1 MKQDAKEVARP
12 SKRKALAALVAIALV
27 GGAFSVAV
35 AGCGNASQ
43 PAANDKP
50 AAEEQQKPAAEP
62 EATKAEATEPDA
74 AKSEAKA
81 PETSAV
87 SNAIDM
93 KDYRNMSSGLF
104 PDTKDNVEW
113 LNAGNRGCNACHDDL
128 YDVMMMQ
135 EPKHIVSKF
144 GFGKKLTINDCL
156 PCHDSHTS
164 RCAPYF
170 GDVMH
175 AKHYGSVMFT
185 DGGGN
190 CWSCH
195 AMNSVGALGEY
206 QFMLFDHFMYMDD
219 LGGFVD
225 GSTDA
230 NQWWLTTRGYE
241 SGYRTGITTED
252 APKFDVSIDQP
263 VTEED
268 EMFIIEN
275 YGTTEVDIDK
285 WTLNFTEGVNNPRSF
300 TLEELQAMPQTEI
313 TATQAC
319 FTNGVNG
326 VLACNIPI
334 KGVKLSYL
342 IEQCGGLVDGVNSI
356 HTDSGDWEPWTQD
369 HSWEVIEAV
378 DPVVALEYF
387 DHPLD
392 AHQGYPATMVYPG
405 LSGGPWQKYLTT
417 VAFKTVEKPNEAQ
430 KNFPKLFGDP
440 EGATR
445 ADGSTLIFPVNSAF
459 FDNDGIQAK
468 VGQELTLS
476 GYSWSWAQYAGTLT
490 TIEFSDDYGRNWYE
504 VEVPTSFD
512 PNQWTRW
519 DLKWTPTEPGT
530 HILHV
535 RGISDMYEQS
545 VPSSIIIEVAE

>member
-1 MKQDAKEVARP
+1 MRQGTTCASAKA
-12 SKRKALAALVAIALV
+12 SWRKAFATLAAVALVAGV
-27 GGAFSVAV
+27 MGVAV
-35 AGCGNASQ
+35 VGCAPQGGTGKADAPKQSAEQ
-43 PAANDKP
+43 PASGQAANP
-50 AAEEQQKPAAEP
+50 ATDASGESE
-62 EATKAEATEPDA
+62 TKA
-74 AKSEAKA
+74 
-81 PETSAV
+81 AV
-87 SNAIDM
+87 DTPGSTQAVTM

-104 PDTKDNVEW
+104 PDTKDNTEW
-113 LNAGNRGCNACHDDL
+113 LNTGNRGCNACHDDL

-144 GFGKKLTINDCL
+144 GFGKKLAVNDCL

-170 GDVMH
+170 GDIMH
-175 AKHYGSVMFT
+175 AKHYGSIMFT
-185 DGGGN
+185 EGGGN

-195 AMNSVGALGEY
+195 AMNSAGALGEY
-206 QFMLFDHFMYMDD
+206 QFMLFDHLMYMDD
-219 LGGFVD
+219 LGGFID
-225 GSTDA
+225 GSTDP
-230 NQWWLTTRGYE
+230 NQWWLKSRGYE
-241 SGYRTGITTED
+241 SGYRTGITTEG
-252 APKFDVSIDQP
+252 APTLDVAIDQP

-268 EMFIIEN
+268 DMFIIEN

-285 WTLNFTEGVNNPRSF
+285 WTLDFTEGVNNPRSF
-300 TLEELQAMPQTEI
+300 TLDELKAMPQTEI

-356 HTDSGDWEPWTQD
+356 HTDSGDWEPWFQD

-378 DPVVALEYF
+378 DPIVALEYF
-387 DHPLD
+387 GHPLD

-417 VAFKTVEKPNEAQ
+417 VSFKTVEVPNEAQ
-430 KNFPKLFGDP
+430 RNFPKLFGNP
-440 EGATR
+440 EGPTR

-459 FDNDGIQAK
+459 FDNDGIEAK

-490 TIEFSDDYGRNWYE
+490 TIEFSDDYGRNWTE
-504 VEVPTSFD
+504 VEVPASFD
-512 PNQWTRW
+512 PNQWVRW
-519 DLKWTPTEPGT
+519 DLKWTPSEPGT

-535 RGISDMYEQS
+535 KGISDMYEQS